1 MSTVEEHREMAE
13 KAIQKILIDLW
24 NDTGKDLSH
33 VEVDTRNF
41 SNYRTEIFF
50 EEEVSSPLASK
61 ER

>member
-1 MSTVEEHREMAE
+1 MTVEEHREQAE

-24 NDTGKDLSH
+24 NDTGQDISH

-50 EEEVSSPLASK
+50 EK
-61 ER
+61 EMP